1 MGISA
6 IYSVVNVQFVYLGG
20 QYPFDALIIVWKN
33 CIFLLTFT
41 LREAL

>member
-20 QYPFDALIIVWKN
+20 QYPFDALINVFVYYIMQM
-33 CIFLLTFT
+33 L
-41 LREAL
+41 